1 MAKVGVFGQRVIRRG
16 PEMGQKGGPEPLF
29 WGVRDLDPGTPC
41 LARARGDRPAIL
53 TTFTTV
59 IEDVL
64 LGIVK
69 IISERLLTK
78 TGFLPKMTTFWGKKG
93 HF

>member
-1 MAKVGVFGQRVIRRG
+1 MFFPVFPVFVGFDH
-16 PEMGQKGGPEPLF
+16 F
-29 WGVRDLDPGTPC
+29 WGWTPG

-64 LGIVK
+64 LGIVQ

-78 TGFLPKMTTFWGKKG
+78 TGFSPKMTTFWGRKG
-93 HF
+93 HFHG